1 MAQILNNPPAM
12 RETQVPSLGQ
22 KEPLEKGMASHS
34 NITAWRIPWTEEPG
48 RLQSRGSV
56 AEADTAEQLT
66 LSLSTGLPGLPLK
79 SQPITKNAIS
89 HPHGALA
96 CPRGWAGP
104 TRREEEPLYLNLL
117 WG

>member
-1 MAQILNNPPAM
+1 M

-48 RLQSRGSV
+48 GLQCRGSV

-79 SQPITKNAIS
+79 SKPITKNAIS
-89 HPHGALA
+89 HPHRTLT

-104 TRREEEPLYLNLL
+104 TRREEEQLYLNLL